1 MVTDSRATARGDSPP
16 FVPSAWPIWFR
27 HHEGVSAA
35 PESQGTSIAW
45 QDRPVASRISFA
57 LILALA
63 MGTGTYAG
71 YAFGVLGPHIID
83 EFEINRFQLG
93 LLTTS
98 FFLVGG
104 PLSLAAGRAT
114 DRFGARRVMLVAFG
128 ISALAMV
135 AMAVAPA
142 YPAMLLAAAA
152 AGLGLAAGNPVTNK
166 LIAIHLPPGRRGLVM
181 GGKQAGVQ
189 VGAFLAG
196 ALLAPLAVQL
206 GWREALA
213 WSAVV
218 PAIGLAVALLI
229 VPGDRRLHADVG
241 SGGSEAS
248 DRGLPPGVRWLTAY
262 AFLMGSGIA
271 AVNAYL
277 PLYLVERG
285 GAAPEL
291 AGAVVATIGAVGIG
305 SRVAWGWAS
314 ERMPTFSLPLL
325 MLGAGAVVAIG
336 LVLAVERAGLWLA
349 WPAAILIGASAV
361 TWNAVGN
368 LAVITESGSRLAGRA
383 TGLLTFGFYIGFVGS
398 PMAFGLVVDG
408 LGSYE
413 LAWALIALVFAATVV
428 VVLGWRRAAPPNR
441 ERVGLRP

>member
-1 MVTDSRATARGDSPP
+1 MVPDSRTSAGGDSPP
-16 FVPSAWPIWFR
+16 LVPNAWPIWFR
-27 HHEGVSAA
+27 HHERVSAA
-35 PESQGTSIAW
+35 PESPGNAVAW
-45 QDRPVASRISFA
+45 QDRPAASRLAFA

-71 YAFGVLGPHIID
+71 YAFGVLGPHLID
-83 EFEINRFQLG
+83 EFEISRFQLG

-114 DRFGARRVMLVAFG
+114 DRFGARRVMLVSFG
-128 ISALAMV
+128 IAAV
-135 AMAVAPA
+135 ATIAMAVAPA

-189 VGAFLAG
+189 VGAFLVG
-196 ALLAPLAVQL
+196 ALLAPLAVQI

-218 PAIGLAVALLI
+218 PALGLAIALFI
-229 VPGDRRLHADVG
+229 VPGDRGLHADAG
-241 SGGSEAS
+241 SSVDAS
-248 DRGLPPGVRWLTAY
+248 DSTLPPGVRWLTAY

-271 AVNAYL
+271 AINAYL

-291 AGAVVATIGAVGIG
+291 AGAVVATIGLVGVF

-314 ERMPTFSLPLL
+314 ERMPTFTLPLL
-325 MLGAGAVVAIG
+325 LLGAGAVVAIG
-336 LVLAVERAGLWLA
+336 LVLAVERLGLWVA
-349 WPAAILIGASAV
+349 WPAAVLIGASAV

-398 PMAFGLVVDG
+398 PMVFGLVVDG
-408 LGSYE
+408 LGSYAF
-413 LAWALIALVFAATVV
+413 AWALIAAVFGATVV
-428 VVLGWRRAAPPNR
+428 VVLGWRRAAPAHRQQAGQLP
-441 ERVGLRP
+441 

>member
-1 MVTDSRATARGDSPP
+1 
-16 FVPSAWPIWFR
+16 
-27 HHEGVSAA
+27 VSAA
-35 PESQGTSIAW
+35 PDSQGTAVAW
-45 QDRPVASRISFA
+45 HDRPAASRVTFA

-63 MGTGTYAG
+63 MGSGTYAG
-71 YAFGVLGPHIID
+71 YAFGVLGPHLVD
-83 EFEINRFQLG
+83 EFDISRFQLG

-104 PLSLAAGRAT
+104 PLSLVAGRAT
-114 DRFGARRVMLVAFG
+114 DRFGARRVMLLAFA
-128 ISALAMV
+128 ITAFATV
-135 AMAVAPA
+135 AMAAAPA
-142 YPAMLLAAAA
+142 YPAMLLASAV

-213 WSAVV
+213 WSALV
-218 PAIGLAVALLI
+218 PALGFAVALLV
-229 VPGDRRLHADVG
+229 VPRDRGIHADEG
-241 SGGSEAS
+241 SRPDEEGA
-248 DRGLPPGVRWLTAY
+248 RLPPGVRWLTAY

-271 AVNAYL
+271 TINAYL

-291 AGAVVATIGAVGIG
+291 AGAVVATMGLVGIG

-325 MLGAGAVVAIG
+325 LLGVGAVAAIG
-336 LVLAVERAGLWLA
+336 LVLAIDWAGLWLA
-349 WPAAILIGASAV
+349 WPAAVLIGASAV

-398 PMAFGLVVDG
+398 PMVFGLVVDG
-408 LGSYE
+408 LDSYA
-413 LAWALIALVFAATVV
+413 LAWTLIALVFAATVAV
-428 VVLGWRRAAPPNR
+428 VFFWRRQWS
-441 ERVGLRP
+441 